1 MSSMAEQENCTRVTR
16 AAKKR
21 AAALA
26 STEDQPL
33 NKKRV
38 VLGELPNL
46 SNAIVS
52 SNEPQKQKAKA
63 KPKARKGA
71 STKKEGVLKE
81 DVDGNPEDPQMCA
94 PYASDI
100 YEYLHKM
107 EVRVGFMWFE

>member
-1 MSSMAEQENCTRVTR
+1 MAEQENCTRITR

-21 AAALA
+21 AAALS

-46 SNAIVS
+46 SNVIVS
-52 SNEPQKQKAKA
+52 SDEPQKQKAKA
-63 KPKARKGA
+63 KPKAKKGTSA
-71 STKKEGVLKE
+71 KKGVLKE
-81 DVDGNPEDPQMCA
+81 DVDGKPEDPQMCA

-100 YEYLHKM
+100 YEYLRKM
-107 EVRVGFMWFE
+107 EVMIGIL

>member
-1 MSSMAEQENCTRVTR
+1 MNSISEKENCVRITR

-26 STEDQPL
+26 SAEDRPL

-46 SNAIVS
+46 SNTTVS
-52 SNEPQKQKAKA
+52 VNEVYKQKAKT
-63 KPKARKGA
+63 KSNTSKRTL
-71 STKKEGVLKE
+71 TKKEGVFKE
-81 DVDGNPEDPQMCA
+81 DVDGKPEDPQMCA

-107 EVRVGFMWFE
+107 EVKIGFL

>member
-1 MSSMAEQENCTRVTR
+1 MAEQENCTRVTR

-46 SNAIVS
+46 SNAIVHRTS
-52 SNEPQKQKAKA
+52 PRSRKQKQSHRQGRELQRRRRVFSKRMLMGTLKI
-63 KPKARKGA
+63 PKC
-71 STKKEGVLKE
+71 VHHMHL
-81 DVDGNPEDPQMCA
+81 
-94 PYASDI
+94 I
-100 YEYLHKM
+100 
-107 EVRVGFMWFE
+107 FMSIFIKWR